1 MGLPVAEKRMLFT
14 CTLNKGI
21 AKLLPAPLCATSL
34 LEGMHPTKRN
44 YFFDLT
50 QATFAY
56 KNNHGQE

>member
-1 MGLPVAEKRMLFT
+1 MENIAGRCIRQQMGCDQDKASP
-14 CTLNKGI
+14 
-21 AKLLPAPLCATSL
+21 
-34 LEGMHPTKRN
+34 GMHPTKRN